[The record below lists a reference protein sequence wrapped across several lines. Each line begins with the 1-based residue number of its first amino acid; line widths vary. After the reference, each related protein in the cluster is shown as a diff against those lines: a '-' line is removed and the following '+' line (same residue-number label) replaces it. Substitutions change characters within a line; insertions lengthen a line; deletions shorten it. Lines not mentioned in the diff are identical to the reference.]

1 VHPTPAEL
9 EAGLDHVRQS
19 PIEEGT
25 LELIVI
31 RTSPGR
37 RKVLD
42 EGELDLDVGLVGND
56 WVKRKPRFGTRNP
69 LGQLTVMNYR
79 AALLVAGTPDRIPLA
94 GDQLYVDF
102 DLSTQHLDA
111 GTRLAIGADA
121 VIEITTKPHRGC
133 PKFTKRYG
141 EDATAFFNTGIG
153 IALNLRGRNAIVV
166 QPGTI
171 RPGDRIKRA
180 G

>member
-1 VHPTPAEL
+1 MAEL
-9 EAGLDHVRQS
+9 EAGLDHIRQS

-25 LELIVI
+25 LELIVA

-37 RKVLD
+37 RKVLP

-56 WVKRKPRFGTRNP
+56 WIKRKPRFGTRNP
-69 LGQLTVMNYR
+69 LGQLTIMNYR
-79 AALLVAGTPDRIPLA
+79 AAALVAGDPERIPLA

-102 DLSTQHLDA
+102 DLSTQNLDA
-111 GTRLAIGADA
+111 GTRLAIGDA

-133 PKFTKRYG
+133 AKFTNRYG
-141 EDATAFFNTGIG
+141 EDATRFINTGIG

-166 QPGTI
+166 EPGTI
-171 RPGDRIKRA
+171 RVGDTIKR

>member
-1 VHPTPAEL
+1 VNPTLADL
-9 EAGLDHVRQS
+9 EAGLDHVRAS

-25 LELIVI
+25 LELIVV

-37 RKVLD
+37 RKVLV
-42 EGELDLDVGLVGND
+42 EGELDLEVGLVGND
-56 WVKRKPRFGTRNP
+56 WIKRKPRFGTRNP
-69 LGQLTVMNYR
+69 LGQLTIMNYR
-79 AALLVAGTPDRIPLA
+79 AALLVAGTPERVPLA

-111 GTRLAIGADA
+111 GSRLAIGGDA

-133 PKFTKRYG
+133 VKFTRRYG
-141 EDATAFFNTGIG
+141 EDATKFLNTGIG

-166 QPGTI
+166 EPGTI
-171 RPGDRIKRA
+171 RPGDAVKRVD
-180 G
+180 